1 MAGIWKYGGNDI
13 TGEIC

>member
-1 MAGIWKYGGNDI
+1 MAGIWKYRGNDI